1 MTTLP
6 TIPMNDLGRLIREDR
21 SSIDR
26 AIGSVLDSGWL
37 IHGTQHQAFE
47 DEFAAYNGS
56 SSCVGV
62 ANGTDALIIALG
74 AIGVGPQDTVIMVAN
89 AGFYAATA
97 CCARG
102 ATPHFVDVRRNTLNM
117 DPAALRAAL
126 ERTTPKA
133 VIVTHLYGGLA
144 EIEEIAA
151 ICRETNVA
159 LIEDCA
165 QATGART
172 PSGRMAGTF
181 GDLGCFS
188 FYPTKNL
195 AAIGDGGAIVTDS
208 LELAEHCRRIR
219 QYGWS
224 ERYTVTRS
232 GVNSRLDEIQAAVL
246 RDRLPRLDER
256 NTRRRGIAAA
266 YTEALSKHES
276 QLVFWDDASNVA
288 HLTVVRTAFRDDLRA
303 HLGTCGISS
312 DVHYPIADDRQ
323 EIWRREGRTRIAD
336 DLVETHAAIAEIVSV
351 PGFPEMTDEEVVR
364 VASALGEFREGKC

>member
-26 AIGSVLDSGWL
+26 AIGSVLESGWL
-37 IHGTQHQAFE
+37 IHGTQHQTFE

-62 ANGTDALIIALG
+62 ANGTDGLIIALG

-102 ATPHFVDVRRNTLNM
+102 ATPHFVDVRRDTLNM
-117 DPAALRAAL
+117 DPAALRTAL

-144 EIEEIAA
+144 EVEEIAA
-151 ICRETNVA
+151 LCREANVA

-172 PSGRMAGTF
+172 SSGRMAGTF

-246 RDRLPRLDER
+246 RDRLPRLDDR

-266 YTEALSKHES
+266 YAEALTKHES

-288 HLTVVRTAFRDDLRA
+288 HLTVVRTAFRDDLRT
-303 HLGTCGISS
+303 HLDAYGVSTDI
-312 DVHYPIADDRQ
+312 HYPIADDLQ
-323 EIWRREGRTRIAD
+323 EIWQSEGRTRIAD
-336 DLVETHAAIAEIVSV
+336 DLVETYSAITEIVSV
-351 PGFPEMTDEEVVR
+351 PGFPEMTDEEVLR
-364 VASALGEFREGKC
+364 VASALGDFREGTR

>member
-21 SSIDR
+21 PAIDR
-26 AIGSVLDSGWL
+26 AIESVLDSGWL
-37 IHGTQHQAFE
+37 IHGTQHQTFE

-74 AIGVGPQDTVIMVAN
+74 AIGVGPQDTVVMVAN

-117 DPAALRAAL
+117 DPTALRAAL

-144 EIEEIAA
+144 EVEEIAA
-151 ICRETNVA
+151 LCREANVA

-172 PSGRMAGTF
+172 TSGQMAGTF

-208 LELAEHCRRIR
+208 PELAEHCRRIR

-224 ERYTVTRS
+224 ERYTVTRA

-256 NTRRRGIAAA
+256 NTRRRAIAASYA
-266 YTEALSKHES
+266 EALAKHES
-276 QLVFWDDASNVA
+276 KLVFWDDASHVA
-288 HLTVVRTAFRDDLRA
+288 HLTVVRTVFRNDLRA
-303 HLGTCGISS
+303 HLETCGISS
-312 DVHYPIADDRQ
+312 DIHYPIADDLQ
-323 EIWRREGRTRIAD
+323 EIWQHEGRTRITD
-336 DLVETHAAIAEIVSV
+336 DLVETYSAITEIVSV

-364 VASALGEFREGKC
+364 VASALSDFREGTR

>member
-6 TIPMNDLGRLIREDR
+6 KIPMNDLGRLIREDR
-21 SSIDR
+21 PAIDR
-26 AIGSVLDSGWL
+26 AIESVLDSGWL
-37 IHGTQHQAFE
+37 IHGTQHQMFE
-47 DEFAAYNGS
+47 DEFATYNGS

-62 ANGTDALIIALG
+62 ANGTDALTIALG
-74 AIGVGPQDTVIMVAN
+74 ATGVGPQDTVIMVAN

-102 ATPHFVDVRRNTLNM
+102 ATPHFVDVRRDTLNM

-133 VIVTHLYGGLA
+133 VIATHLYGGLA
-144 EIEEIAA
+144 DIEEIAA
-151 ICRETNVA
+151 LCRRANVM

-165 QATGART
+165 QAAGART
-172 PSGRMAGTF
+172 SSGRMAGTF

-208 LELAEHCRRIR
+208 PELAEHCRRIR

-224 ERYTVTRS
+224 ERYTVTRA

-246 RDRLPRLDER
+246 RHRLPRLDER
-256 NTRRRGIAAA
+256 NTRRRAIAASYA
-266 YTEALSKHES
+266 AALSKHES
-276 QLVFWDDASNVA
+276 KLVFWDDASHVA
-288 HLTVVRTAFRDDLRA
+288 HMTVVRTAFRNDLRA
-303 HLGTCGISS
+303 HLETCGISS
-312 DVHYPIADDRQ
+312 DIHYPIADDIQ
-323 EIWRREGRTRIAD
+323 EIWQHEKRMRIAD
-336 DLVETHAAIAEIVSV
+336 DLVETYAAITEIVSI
-351 PGFPEMTDEEVVR
+351 PGFPEMTDEEVNR
-364 VASALGEFREGKC
+364 VASALGDFRESTR

>member
-6 TIPMNDLGRLIREDR
+6 TVPMNDLGRLIREDR
-21 SSIDR
+21 PAIDR

-37 IHGTQHQAFE
+37 IHGTQHQMFE

-56 SSCVGV
+56 SSCIGV

-144 EIEEIAA
+144 NIEEIAA
-151 ICRETNVA
+151 LCRESNVA

-208 LELAEHCRRIR
+208 PELAESCRRMR

-256 NTRRRGIAAA
+256 NTRRRAIAAA
-266 YTEALSKHES
+266 YAEALTKHES

-288 HLTVVRTAFRDDLRA
+288 HLTVVRTAFRDELRS
-303 HLGTCGISS
+303 HLDTYGISS
-312 DVHYPIADDRQ
+312 DIHYPIADDLQ
-323 EIWRREGRTRIAD
+323 EIWQHEGRMRIAD
-336 DLVETHAAIAEIVSV
+336 DLVETYSAIAEIVSV

-364 VASALGEFREGKC
+364 VASALSEFQEGTR

>member
-1 MTTLP
+1 
-6 TIPMNDLGRLIREDR
+6 MNDLGRLIREDR

-37 IHGTQHQAFE
+37 IHGTQHQTFE
-47 DEFAAYNGS
+47 VEFAAYNGS

-62 ANGTDALIIALG
+62 ANGTDALIVALG
-74 AIGVGPQDTVIMVAN
+74 AIGVGPQDIVIMVAN

-102 ATPHFVDVRRNTLNM
+102 ATPHFVDVRQDTLTM
-117 DPAALRAAL
+117 DPAALQDAL

-144 EIEEIAA
+144 DIEEITAL
-151 ICRETNVA
+151 CREANVP

-172 PSGRMAGTF
+172 SSGRMAGTF

-208 LELAEHCRRIR
+208 SELAEHCRRIR

-224 ERYTVTRS
+224 ERYTVTRA

-246 RDRLPRLDER
+246 RHRLPRLDER
-256 NTRRRGIAAA
+256 NTRRRAIAASYA
-266 YTEALSKHES
+266 AALSKHES
-276 QLVFWDDASNVA
+276 QLVFWDDASHVA
-288 HLTVVRTAFRDDLRA
+288 HMTVVRTAFRNDLRA
-303 HLGTCGISS
+303 HLETCGISS
-312 DVHYPIADDRQ
+312 DIHYPIADDLQ
-323 EIWRREGRTRIAD
+323 EIWQHEKRMRIAD
-336 DLVETHAAIAEIVSV
+336 DLVETYAAITEIVSI
-351 PGFPEMTDEEVVR
+351 PGFPEMTDEEVNR
-364 VASALGEFREGKC
+364 VVSALGDFRESTR